1 MKPTLKLITFVAILP
16 GDSGSDFWVF
26 TREVQVKISHPFQN
40 GSLLCLDTITALGLQ
55 YVFVRKAGRFIG
67 ELASVV
73 INSRER
79 NRRLS
84 HGQLSWSFVDE
95 LGFEL
100 ASRHLWLLT
109 FLKSPKCIFSDGS
122 TYNSWNAAAGI
133 TVAGCH
139 ELPTIPPSDMS
150 LNHMDSESIDLIS
163 FDDELPASTPIAVG
177 GVSDVFVNNSSLNP
191 CDDLL
196 DDRSVSRMEWLL
208 CETIKNMGR
217 IDKLT
222 NEAIDQMKLMNTTV
236 NQMGAL
242 SDQFKQHEQK
252 IDNLDQKFNRQE
264 QKFDNL
270 DQKFNRQE
278 QKIDNLEQ
286 KFNRQEQKIDKLD
299 QKFDKLDQKI
309 DKLDKKFDKLDQKI
323 DKLDQKFDKFDQ
335 KLYQFD
341 QKLDQKF
348 DNLGKKFDIKF
359 HERFDNFER
368 KLDAKFHQQLEQF
381 GNSFINKMDT
391 VIANKLDSAI
401 DKAMQRGLDQ
411 LRKTVDLGVANVSG
425 EVRQVGEKLT
435 GFQSAMTDEFAIF
448 RSTVTE
454 HLDIKLQMIDVK
466 LSGSMISRFT
476 TVETNILNRIDFCE
490 ISVNRRMDCSDGTI
504 DKLNDKVNT
513 LDNEI
518 QKVDE
523 KVGQLE
529 MKIDINHAIVIN
541 RLGVLEG
548 QLGSFIKY
556 QTRFNVTVEQKMQV
570 FNQTTNDH
578 DLAIK
583 RFEKVADRHC
593 EQILELHKMV
603 DWTKAEIRNGCN
615 CDVISQFDQLNNKID
630 KVSDTLTDKFNS
642 EIDNVSKIV
651 QDRLNFQNDK
661 VVKLDDKFADLVQQA
676 VMSLKTEVVTVKHS
690 VDSKSVDVA
699 LCKSRLD
706 VVDKNLTDVITKLK
720 HIPIKNSN
728 VHQSGQNV
736 YPNENQQ
743 SMPILVSGNAT
754 REQIPSP
761 GQRRVVDTVSRGV
774 TQPKTG
780 VRWSGVYCTENNT
793 SAIPKT
799 VSFSKIQIGH
809 TLGYLNNREDV
820 LKDSGENV
828 PFFGNGNDQKYCD
841 EKAPLMIDFANHG
854 GLRPGII
861 AFDEIDEQ
869 QSPTHPS
876 SDDWNWRSS
885 FKRNFDRLNS
895 SHIQCREISRSYS
908 QRNSQNNVSSKYI
921 RGCHASGDH
930 NHFVKRLFT

>member
-1 MKPTLKLITFVAILP
+1 MKPTLKLITFVAILL

-100 ASRHLWLLT
+100 ASRHLWLLA
-109 FLKSPKCIFSDGS
+109 FLKSPKCVFSDGS
-122 TYNSWNAAAGI
+122 TYNSWNAAAGV

-150 LNHMDSESIDLIS
+150 LNHMDNESIDLIS

-196 DDRSVSRMEWLL
+196 DDRPVSRMEWLL

-222 NEAIDQMKLMNTTV
+222 NEAIDQMKSMNTTV

-264 QKFDNL
+264 QKIDNL

-278 QKIDNLEQ
+278 QKIDNLDQ
-286 KFNRQEQKIDKLD
+286 KFNRQEQKIDILD
-299 QKFDKLDQKI
+299 QKFNQQNQQI
-309 DKLDKKFDKLDQKI
+309 NN
-323 DKLDQKFDKFDQ
+323 LDQKFDKFDQ
-335 KLYQFD
+335 KLYQLD

-368 KLDAKFHQQLEQF
+368 KLDARFHQQLEQF

-391 VIANKLDSAI
+391 VIANKLESAI
-401 DKAMQRGLDQ
+401 DKAMQKGFDQ

-603 DWTKAEIRNGCN
+603 DWTKAEIRN
-615 CDVISQFDQLNNKID
+615 CDVVSQFDQLNNKID
-630 KVSDTLTDKFNS
+630 KVSETLTDKFNL

-651 QDRLNFQNDK
+651 QDRLNFQDDK
-661 VVKLDDKFADLVQQA
+661 VVKLDDKFSDLVQHA

-706 VVDKNLTDVITKLK
+706 VVDKNLTEVITKLK

-728 VHQSGQNV
+728 VHQSGQNL

-743 SMPILVSGNAT
+743 SMPILVSGNTT

-774 TQPKTG
+774 TQPKTS
-780 VRWSGVYCTENNT
+780 VRWSGVDCTENNT

-809 TLGYLNNREDV
+809 ALGYLNNREDV

-908 QRNSQNNVSSKYI
+908 QRNSQNNVSPKYI

>member
-1 MKPTLKLITFVAILP
+1 ML

-100 ASRHLWLLT
+100 ASRHLWLLA

-122 TYNSWNAAAGI
+122 TYNSWNAAAGV

-139 ELPTIPPSDMS
+139 ELPTIPPSDVS

-242 SDQFKQHEQK
+242 SDQFKQQ
-252 IDNLDQKFNRQE
+252 N
-264 QKFDNL
+264 QKFDKL
-270 DQKFNRQE
+270 DKKF
-278 QKIDNLEQ
+278 D
-286 KFNRQEQKIDKLD
+286 KFDQKIDKLD

-603 DWTKAEIRNGCN
+603 DWTKAEIRN
-615 CDVISQFDQLNNKID
+615 CDVVSQFDQLNNKID
-630 KVSDTLTDKFNS
+630 KVSETLTDKFNL

-651 QDRLNFQNDK
+651 QDRLNFQDDK
-661 VVKLDDKFADLVQQA
+661 VVKLDDKFSDLVQHA

-728 VHQSGQNV
+728 VHQSGQNL

-780 VRWSGVYCTENNT
+780 VRWSGVDCTENNT

-809 TLGYLNNREDV
+809 ALGYLNNREDV

-854 GLRPGII
+854 GSRPGII

-895 SHIQCREISRSYS
+895 SPIQCREISRSYS
-908 QRNSQNNVSSKYI
+908 QRNSQNNVSPKYI

>member
-1 MKPTLKLITFVAILP
+1 MP

-26 TREVQVKISHPFQN
+26 TREVQVKISHPIQN

-196 DDRSVSRMEWLL
+196 DDRPVSRMEWLL

-252 IDNLDQKFNRQE
+252 IDNLEQKFNRQE
-264 QKFDNL
+264 QKIDNL

-286 KFNRQEQKIDKLD
+286 KFNRQEQKIDNLD
-299 QKFDKLDQKI
+299 QKFNRQEQKFDKLDQK
-309 DKLDKKFDKLDQKI
+309 FDTLDQKI
-323 DKLDQKFDKFDQ
+323 NKLDQKFDKFDQ

-359 HERFDNFER
+359 HERFDHFER

-381 GNSFINKMDT
+381 ENSFTNKMDT
-391 VIANKLDSAI
+391 VIANKLESAI
-401 DKAMQRGLDQ
+401 DKAMQRGFDQ

-435 GFQSAMTDEFAIF
+435 GFQSAMTDEFANF

-454 HLDIKLQMIDVK
+454 HLDVKLQMIDVK

-490 ISVNRRMDCSDGTI
+490 ISVNRRMDCSDRTI
-504 DKLNDKVNT
+504 DKLNDKVNK
-513 LDNEI
+513 LDKEI
-518 QKVDE
+518 KKVDG

-630 KVSDTLTDKFNS
+630 KVSGTLTDKFNS

-651 QDRLNFQNDK
+651 QDRLNFQDDQ
-661 VVKLDDKFADLVQQA
+661 VVKLDDKFSDLVQLA

-780 VRWSGVYCTENNT
+780 VRWSGVDCTENNT

-809 TLGYLNNREDV
+809 ALGYLNNREDV

-908 QRNSQNNVSSKYI
+908 QRNSQNNVSPKYI

>member
-1 MKPTLKLITFVAILP
+1 M
-16 GDSGSDFWVF
+16 F

-100 ASRHLWLLT
+100 ASRHLWLLA

-196 DDRSVSRMEWLL
+196 DDRSVSRMEGLL
-208 CETIKNMGR
+208 CEIYKNMGC

-222 NEAIDQMKLMNTTV
+222 NEAIDQMKLMNATV

-242 SDQFKQHEQK
+242 SDQFKQQEQKIDILDLKFEQK

-264 QKFDNL
+264 QK
-270 DQKFNRQE
+270 
-278 QKIDNLEQ
+278 
-286 KFNRQEQKIDKLD
+286 IDKLN
-299 QKFDKLDQKI
+299 
-309 DKLDKKFDKLDQKI
+309 
-323 DKLDQKFDKFDQ
+323 QKFDKFDQ

-359 HERFDNFER
+359 HERFDHFER

-381 GNSFINKMDT
+381 ENSFTNKMDT
-391 VIANKLDSAI
+391 VIANKLESAI
-401 DKAMQRGLDQ
+401 DKAMQRGFDQ
-411 LRKTVDLGVANVSG
+411 LRKTVNLGVANVSG

-435 GFQSAMTDEFAIF
+435 GFQSAMTDEFANF

-454 HLDIKLQMIDVK
+454 HLDVKLQMIDVK
-466 LSGSMISRFT
+466 LSGSVISRFT

-490 ISVNRRMDCSDGTI
+490 ISVNRRMDCSNGTI
-504 DKLNDKVNT
+504 DKLNDKVNK
-513 LDNEI
+513 LDNDI

-548 QLGSFIKY
+548 QLGSFVKY

-570 FNQTTNDH
+570 FNQTTNEH

-583 RFEKVADRHC
+583 RVEKVADRHC

-630 KVSDTLTDKFNS
+630 KVSETLTDKFNS
-642 EIDNVSKIV
+642 EIDNASQIL
-651 QDRLNFQNDK
+651 QDRLNFQDDK
-661 VVKLDDKFADLVQQA
+661 VVKLDDKFSDLVQHA

-728 VHQSGQNV
+728 VHQSGQNL

-780 VRWSGVYCTENNT
+780 VRWSGVDCTENNT

-809 TLGYLNNREDV
+809 ALGYLNNREDV

-908 QRNSQNNVSSKYI
+908 QRNSQNNVSPKYI

>member
-73 INSRER
+73 INFRER

-95 LGFEL
+95 LGFGL

-150 LNHMDSESIDLIS
+150 LNHIDSESIDLIS
-163 FDDELPASTPIAVG
+163 FDDEIPASTPIAVG

-196 DDRSVSRMEWLL
+196 DDRSISRMEGLL
-208 CETIKNMGR
+208 CEIYKNMGC

-222 NEAIDQMKLMNTTV
+222 NEAIDQMKLMNATV

-242 SDQFKQHEQK
+242 SDQFKQQEQK
-252 IDNLDQKFNRQE
+252 IDILDLKFEQKIYNLDKKFNRQE
-264 QKFDNL
+264 
-270 DQKFNRQE
+270 
-278 QKIDNLEQ
+278 
-286 KFNRQEQKIDKLD
+286 
-299 QKFDKLDQKI
+299 
-309 DKLDKKFDKLDQKI
+309 QKI

-368 KLDAKFHQQLEQF
+368 KLDAKFHEQLQQFE
-381 GNSFINKMDT
+381 NSFTNKMDT
-391 VIANKLDSAI
+391 VIVNKFESAI
-401 DKAMQRGLDQ
+401 DKAMQRGFDQ

-435 GFQSAMTDEFAIF
+435 GFQSAMTGEFANF

-454 HLDIKLQMIDVK
+454 HLDVKLQMIDVK

-490 ISVNRRMDCSDGTI
+490 VSVNRRMDCSDGTI
-504 DKLNDKVNT
+504 DKLNDKVNK

-518 QKVDE
+518 KKVDE

-541 RLGVLEG
+541 RLGVLDG
-548 QLGSFIKY
+548 QLGSFTKY

-583 RFEKVADRHC
+583 LVEKVTDRHC

-615 CDVISQFDQLNNKID
+615 CDVTFQFDQLNNKID
-630 KVSDTLTDKFNS
+630 KVSETLTDKFNS
-642 EIDNVSKIV
+642 EIDNASQIL
-651 QDRLNFQNDK
+651 QDRLNFQDDK
-661 VVKLDDKFADLVQQA
+661 VVKLDDKFSDLVQHA

-728 VHQSGQNV
+728 VHQSGQNL

-743 SMPILVSGNAT
+743 SMPILVSGNTT

-774 TQPKTG
+774 TQPKTS
-780 VRWSGVYCTENNT
+780 VRWSGVDCTENNT

-809 TLGYLNNREDV
+809 TLSYLNNREDV

-828 PFFGNGNDQKYCD
+828 SFFGNGSDQKYCD

-854 GLRPGII
+854 GSRPGII

-908 QRNSQNNVSSKYI
+908 QRNSQNNVSPKYI

>member
-16 GDSGSDFWVF
+16 GDSSSDFWVF

-73 INSRER
+73 INFRER

-95 LGFEL
+95 LGFGL
-100 ASRHLWLLT
+100 ASRHLWLLA

-150 LNHMDSESIDLIS
+150 LNHIDSESIDLIS
-163 FDDELPASTPIAVG
+163 FDDEIPTSTPIAVG

-191 CDDLL
+191 CYDLL
-196 DDRSVSRMEWLL
+196 DDRSVSRMEGLL
-208 CETIKNMGR
+208 CEIYKNMGC

-242 SDQFKQHEQK
+242 SERFKRQEEK
-252 IDNLDQKFNRQE
+252 IDNLDKKFNRQE
-264 QKFDNL
+264 QKFDKL

-278 QKIDNLEQ
+278 QKID
-286 KFNRQEQKIDKLD
+286 KLN
-299 QKFDKLDQKI
+299 
-309 DKLDKKFDKLDQKI
+309 
-323 DKLDQKFDKFDQ
+323 QKFDKFDQ

-381 GNSFINKMDT
+381 ENSFTNKMDT
-391 VIANKLDSAI
+391 VIANKLESEI
-401 DKAMQRGLDQ
+401 DKAMQRGFDQ

-435 GFQSAMTDEFAIF
+435 GFQSAMTDEFANF

-454 HLDIKLQMIDVK
+454 HLDVKLQMIDVK

-490 ISVNRRMDCSDGTI
+490 ISVNRRMDCSDGII
-504 DKLNDKVNT
+504 DKLNDKVNK

-518 QKVDE
+518 KKVDE

-529 MKIDINHAIVIN
+529 MKIYINHAIVIN

-583 RFEKVADRHC
+583 RVEKLADRHC
-593 EQILELHKMV
+593 EQIFELHKMV

-630 KVSDTLTDKFNS
+630 KVSETLTDKFNS
-642 EIDNVSKIV
+642 EVDNVSKIV
-651 QDRLNFQNDK
+651 QDRLNFQDDK
-661 VVKLDDKFADLVQQA
+661 VVKLDDKFSDLVQHA

-728 VHQSGQNV
+728 VHQSGQNL

-780 VRWSGVYCTENNT
+780 VRWSGVDCTENNT
-793 SAIPKT
+793 SAIPKI
-799 VSFSKIQIGH
+799 VSFSKIQIDH

-828 PFFGNGNDQKYCD
+828 PFFGNGSDQKYCD
-841 EKAPLMIDFANHG
+841 EKAPLMIDFANHRG
-854 GLRPGII
+854 SRPGII

>member
-1 MKPTLKLITFVAILP
+1 M
-16 GDSGSDFWVF
+16 F

-100 ASRHLWLLT
+100 ASRHLWLLA

-242 SDQFKQHEQK
+242 SDQFKQQNQKFDKLDKKFDKFDQK
-252 IDNLDQKFNRQE
+252 IDKLDQKFD
-264 QKFDNL
+264 KFD
-270 DQKFNRQE
+270 
-278 QKIDNLEQ
+278 
-286 KFNRQEQKIDKLD
+286 QKIDKLD

-359 HERFDNFER
+359 HGRFDNFER

-630 KVSDTLTDKFNS
+630 KVSETLTDKFNS

-651 QDRLNFQNDK
+651 QDRLNFQDDK
-661 VVKLDDKFADLVQQA
+661 VVKLDDKFSDLVQHA

-728 VHQSGQNV
+728 VHQSGQNL

-780 VRWSGVYCTENNT
+780 VRWSGVDCNENNT

-809 TLGYLNNREDV
+809 ALGYLNNREDV

-908 QRNSQNNVSSKYI
+908 QRNSQNNVSPKYI

>member
-1 MKPTLKLITFVAILP
+1 MP

-40 GSLLCLDTITALGLQ
+40 DSLLCLDTITALGLQ

-122 TYNSWNAAAGI
+122 TYNSWNAAAGV

-139 ELPTIPPSDMS
+139 ELPTIPPSDVS

-242 SDQFKQHEQK
+242 SDQFKQQ
-252 IDNLDQKFNRQE
+252 N
-264 QKFDNL
+264 QKFDKL
-270 DQKFNRQE
+270 DKKF
-278 QKIDNLEQ
+278 D
-286 KFNRQEQKIDKLD
+286 KFDQKIDKLD

-630 KVSDTLTDKFNS
+630 KVSETLTDKFNS

-651 QDRLNFQNDK
+651 QDRLNFQDDK
-661 VVKLDDKFADLVQQA
+661 VVKLDDKFSDLVQHA

-728 VHQSGQNV
+728 VHQSGQNL

-780 VRWSGVYCTENNT
+780 VRWSGVDCTENNT
-793 SAIPKT
+793 SAILKT

-809 TLGYLNNREDV
+809 ALGYLNNREDV

-908 QRNSQNNVSSKYI
+908 QRNSQNNVSPKYI

>member
-1 MKPTLKLITFVAILP
+1 M
-16 GDSGSDFWVF
+16 F

-95 LGFEL
+95 LGFGL
-100 ASRHLWLLT
+100 ASRHLWLLA

-242 SDQFKQHEQK
+242 SDQFKQQ
-252 IDNLDQKFNRQE
+252 N
-264 QKFDNL
+264 QKFDKL
-270 DQKFNRQE
+270 DKKF
-278 QKIDNLEQ
+278 D
-286 KFNRQEQKIDKLD
+286 KFDQKIDKLD

-348 DNLGKKFDIKF
+348 DNLGKKFDIMF

-895 SHIQCREISRSYS
+895 SPIQCREISRSYS
-908 QRNSQNNVSSKYI
+908 QRNSQYNVSPKYI
-921 RGCHASGDH
+921 RGCHTSGDH
-930 NHFVKRLFT
+930 NHYVKRLFT

>member
-1 MKPTLKLITFVAILP
+1 M
-16 GDSGSDFWVF
+16 F

-95 LGFEL
+95 LGLEL
-100 ASRHLWLLT
+100 ASRHPWLLT

-150 LNHMDSESIDLIS
+150 LNHIDSESIDLIS
-163 FDDELPASTPIAVG
+163 FDDEIPASTPIAVG
-177 GVSDVFVNNSSLNP
+177 GVSDVFFNNSSLNP

-196 DDRSVSRMEWLL
+196 DDRSVSRMEGLL
-208 CETIKNMGR
+208 CEIYKNMGC

-222 NEAIDQMKLMNTTV
+222 NEAIDQMKLMNATV

-242 SDQFKQHEQK
+242 SDQFKQQEQKIDILDLKFEEK
-252 IDNLDQKFNRQE
+252 IDNLDK
-264 QKFDNL
+264 
-270 DQKFNRQE
+270 
-278 QKIDNLEQ
+278 

-299 QKFDKLDQKI
+299 QKFDK
-309 DKLDKKFDKLDQKI
+309 
-323 DKLDQKFDKFDQ
+323 FDQ
-335 KLYQFD
+335 KLDQFD

-368 KLDAKFHQQLEQF
+368 KLDAKFHEQLVQF
-381 GNSFINKMDT
+381 ENSFTNKMDT
-391 VIANKLDSAI
+391 VIANKLESAI
-401 DKAMQRGLDQ
+401 DKAMQRGFDQ
-411 LRKTVDLGVANVSG
+411 LRKTVDLGIANVSG

-435 GFQSAMTDEFAIF
+435 GFQSAMTGEFANF

-454 HLDIKLQMIDVK
+454 HLDVKLQMIDVK
-466 LSGSMISRFT
+466 LIGSVISRFT

-490 ISVNRRMDCSDGTI
+490 IYVNRRMDCSDGTI
-504 DKLNDKVNT
+504 DKLNDKVNK

-518 QKVDE
+518 KKVDE

-529 MKIDINHAIVIN
+529 MKIYINHAIVIN
-541 RLGVLEG
+541 RLGVLDG

-583 RFEKVADRHC
+583 RVEKVADRHC

-630 KVSDTLTDKFNS
+630 KVSETLTDKFNS

-651 QDRLNFQNDK
+651 QDRLNFQDDK
-661 VVKLDDKFADLVQQA
+661 VVNLDDKFSDLVQHA

-728 VHQSGQNV
+728 VHQSGQNL

-780 VRWSGVYCTENNT
+780 VRWSGVDCTENNT

-809 TLGYLNNREDV
+809 ALGYLNNREDV

-854 GLRPGII
+854 GSRPGII

-908 QRNSQNNVSSKYI
+908 QRNSQYNVSPKYI
-921 RGCHASGDH
+921 RGCHTSGDH

>member
-40 GSLLCLDTITALGLQ
+40 GSLLCLDTITALGIQ

-73 INSRER
+73 INFRER

-95 LGFEL
+95 LGLEL
-100 ASRHLWLLT
+100 ASRHPWLLT

-150 LNHMDSESIDLIS
+150 LNHIDSESIDLIS
-163 FDDELPASTPIAVG
+163 FDDEIPASTPIAVG

-196 DDRSVSRMEWLL
+196 DDRSVSRMEGLL
-208 CETIKNMGR
+208 CEIYKNMGC

-222 NEAIDQMKLMNTTV
+222 NEAIDQMKLMNATV

-242 SDQFKQHEQK
+242 SDQFKQQEQKIDILDLKFEEK
-252 IDNLDQKFNRQE
+252 IDNLDK
-264 QKFDNL
+264 
-270 DQKFNRQE
+270 
-278 QKIDNLEQ
+278 

-299 QKFDKLDQKI
+299 QKFDK
-309 DKLDKKFDKLDQKI
+309 
-323 DKLDQKFDKFDQ
+323 FDQ
-335 KLYQFD
+335 KLDQFD

-368 KLDAKFHQQLEQF
+368 KLDAKFHEQLVQF
-381 GNSFINKMDT
+381 ENSFTNKMDT
-391 VIANKLDSAI
+391 VIANKLESAI
-401 DKAMQRGLDQ
+401 DKAMQRGFDQ
-411 LRKTVDLGVANVSG
+411 LRKTVALGVANVSG

-435 GFQSAMTDEFAIF
+435 GFQSAMTGEFANF

-454 HLDIKLQMIDVK
+454 HLDVKLQIIDVK
-466 LSGSMISRFT
+466 LSGSVISRFT

-504 DKLNDKVNT
+504 DKLNDKVNK

-518 QKVDE
+518 KKVDE

-548 QLGSFIKY
+548 QLGSFVKY
-556 QTRFNVTVEQKMQV
+556 QTRFNVTVEQKMQI

-578 DLAIK
+578 DLVIK
-583 RFEKVADRHC
+583 RVEKVADRHC

-630 KVSDTLTDKFNS
+630 KVSETLTDKFNS
-642 EIDNVSKIV
+642 EIDNISKIV
-651 QDRLNFQNDK
+651 QDRLNFQDDK
-661 VVKLDDKFADLVQQA
+661 VVKLDDKFSDLVQHA

-706 VVDKNLTDVITKLK
+706 VVEKNLTDVITKLK

-728 VHQSGQNV
+728 VHQSGQNL

-780 VRWSGVYCTENNT
+780 VRWSGVDCTENNT

-809 TLGYLNNREDV
+809 ALGYLNNREDV

-908 QRNSQNNVSSKYI
+908 QRNSQNNVSPKYI

>member
-26 TREVQVKISHPFQN
+26 TREVKVKISHPIQN
-40 GSLLCLDTITALGLQ
+40 DSLLCLDTITALGLQ

-73 INSRER
+73 INFRER

-100 ASRHLWLLT
+100 ASRHLWLLA

-150 LNHMDSESIDLIS
+150 LNHIDSESIDLIS
-163 FDDELPASTPIAVG
+163 FDDEIPASTPIAVG

-196 DDRSVSRMEWLL
+196 DDQSVSRMEGLL
-208 CETIKNMGR
+208 CEIYKNMGC

-222 NEAIDQMKLMNTTV
+222 NEAIDQMKLMNATV

-242 SDQFKQHEQK
+242 SDQFKQQEQKIDILDLKFEQK

-264 QKFDNL
+264 QK
-270 DQKFNRQE
+270 
-278 QKIDNLEQ
+278 
-286 KFNRQEQKIDKLD
+286 IDKLN
-299 QKFDKLDQKI
+299 
-309 DKLDKKFDKLDQKI
+309 
-323 DKLDQKFDKFDQ
+323 QKFDKFDQ

-359 HERFDNFER
+359 HERFDHFER

-381 GNSFINKMDT
+381 ENSFTNKMDT
-391 VIANKLDSAI
+391 VIANKLESAI
-401 DKAMQRGLDQ
+401 DKAMQRGFDQ
-411 LRKTVDLGVANVSG
+411 LRKTVNLGVANVSG

-435 GFQSAMTDEFAIF
+435 GFQSAMTGEFANF

-454 HLDIKLQMIDVK
+454 HLDVKLQMIDVK
-466 LSGSMISRFT
+466 LIGSVISRFT
-476 TVETNILNRIDFCE
+476 TVETNILNRIDFCK

-504 DKLNDKVNT
+504 DKLNDKVNK

-518 QKVDE
+518 KKVDE

-583 RFEKVADRHC
+583 RVEKVADRHC

-630 KVSDTLTDKFNS
+630 KVSETLTDKFNL

-651 QDRLNFQNDK
+651 QDRLNFQDDK
-661 VVKLDDKFADLVQQA
+661 VVKLDDKFSDLVQHA

-720 HIPIKNSN
+720 HIPIKIAMCIKVVKIYIQMKINN
-728 VHQSGQNV
+728 LCQYLFLVT
-736 YPNENQQ
+736 PLENKFLAQVNAGWWTLC
-743 SMPILVSGNAT
+743 LVVLHNPRQAFAG
-754 REQIPSP
+754 
-761 GQRRVVDTVSRGV
+761 
-774 TQPKTG
+774 
-780 VRWSGVYCTENNT
+780 
-793 SAIPKT
+793 
-799 VSFSKIQIGH
+799 
-809 TLGYLNNREDV
+809 LGWTV
-820 LKDSGENV
+820 LKITQAQFRKLFLLV
-828 PFFGNGNDQKYCD
+828 KFK
-841 EKAPLMIDFANHG
+841 LV
-854 GLRPGII
+854 
-861 AFDEIDEQ
+861 
-869 QSPTHPS
+869 TH
-876 SDDWNWRSS
+876 WVIW
-885 FKRNFDRLNS
+885 
-895 SHIQCREISRSYS
+895 IT
-908 QRNSQNNVSSKYI
+908 
-921 RGCHASGDH
+921 
-930 NHFVKRLFT
+930 VKMY

>member
-26 TREVQVKISHPFQN
+26 TREIQVKISHPFQN

-100 ASRHLWLLT
+100 ASRHLWLLA

-196 DDRSVSRMEWLL
+196 DDRSVSRMEGLL
-208 CETIKNMGR
+208 CEIYKNMGC

-222 NEAIDQMKLMNTTV
+222 NEAIDQMKLMNATV

-242 SDQFKQHEQK
+242 SDQFKQQEQKIDILDLKFEQK

-264 QKFDNL
+264 QK
-270 DQKFNRQE
+270 
-278 QKIDNLEQ
+278 
-286 KFNRQEQKIDKLD
+286 IDKLN
-299 QKFDKLDQKI
+299 
-309 DKLDKKFDKLDQKI
+309 
-323 DKLDQKFDKFDQ
+323 QKFDKFDQ

-359 HERFDNFER
+359 HERFDHFER

-381 GNSFINKMDT
+381 ENGFTNKMDT
-391 VIANKLDSAI
+391 VIANKLESAI
-401 DKAMQRGLDQ
+401 DKAMQRGFDQ
-411 LRKTVDLGVANVSG
+411 LRKTVNLGVANVSG

-435 GFQSAMTDEFAIF
+435 GFQSAMTGEFANF

-454 HLDIKLQMIDVK
+454 HLDVKLQMIDVK

-476 TVETNILNRIDFCE
+476 TVETNILNQIDFCE

-504 DKLNDKVNT
+504 DKLNDKVNK

-518 QKVDE
+518 KKVDE

-548 QLGSFIKY
+548 QLGSFVKY
-556 QTRFNVTVEQKMQV
+556 QTRFNVTVEQKMQI

-583 RFEKVADRHC
+583 RVEKVADRHC

-615 CDVISQFDQLNNKID
+615 CDVTFQFDQLNNKID
-630 KVSDTLTDKFNS
+630 KVSETLTDKFNS

-651 QDRLNFQNDK
+651 QDRLNFQDDK
-661 VVKLDDKFADLVQQA
+661 VVKLDDKFSDLVQHA

-728 VHQSGQNV
+728 VHQSGQNL

-780 VRWSGVYCTENNT
+780 VRWSGVDCTENNT

-809 TLGYLNNREDV
+809 ALGYLNNREDV

-908 QRNSQNNVSSKYI
+908 QRNSQNNVSPKYI

>member
-1 MKPTLKLITFVAILP
+1 MKPTLKSITFVAILL

-100 ASRHLWLLT
+100 ASRHLWLLA

-163 FDDELPASTPIAVG
+163 FDDELPASTPITVG

-196 DDRSVSRMEWLL
+196 DDRSVSRMEGLL
-208 CETIKNMGR
+208 CEIYKNMGC

-222 NEAIDQMKLMNTTV
+222 NEAIDQMKLMNATV

-242 SDQFKQHEQK
+242 SDQFKQQEQK
-252 IDNLDQKFNRQE
+252 IDILDLKFE
-264 QKFDNL
+264 QKFDKL

-278 QKIDNLEQ
+278 QKID
-286 KFNRQEQKIDKLD
+286 KLN
-299 QKFDKLDQKI
+299 
-309 DKLDKKFDKLDQKI
+309 
-323 DKLDQKFDKFDQ
+323 QKFDKFDQ

-359 HERFDNFER
+359 HERFDHFER

-381 GNSFINKMDT
+381 ENSFTNKMDT
-391 VIANKLDSAI
+391 VIANKLESAI
-401 DKAMQRGLDQ
+401 DKAMQRGFDQ

-435 GFQSAMTDEFAIF
+435 GFQSAMTDEFANF

-454 HLDIKLQMIDVK
+454 HLDVKLQMIDVK
-466 LSGSMISRFT
+466 LSGSVISRFT

-490 ISVNRRMDCSDGTI
+490 ISVNRRMDCSDGMI
-504 DKLNDKVNT
+504 DKLNDKVNK

-518 QKVDE
+518 KKVDE

-548 QLGSFIKY
+548 QLGSFVKY
-556 QTRFNVTVEQKMQV
+556 QTRFNVTVEQKMQI

-583 RFEKVADRHC
+583 RVEKVADRHC

-630 KVSDTLTDKFNS
+630 KVSETLTDKFNS

-651 QDRLNFQNDK
+651 QDRLNFQDDK
-661 VVKLDDKFADLVQQA
+661 VVKLDDKFSDLVQHA

-690 VDSKSVDVA
+690 VDSKSMDVA

-728 VHQSGQNV
+728 VHQSGQNL

-743 SMPILVSGNAT
+743 SMPILVSGNTT

-780 VRWSGVYCTENNT
+780 VRWSGVDCTENNT

-809 TLGYLNNREDV
+809 ALGYLNNREDV

-828 PFFGNGNDQKYCD
+828 PFFGNGNDKKYCD

-908 QRNSQNNVSSKYI
+908 QRNSQNNVSPKYI

-930 NHFVKRLFT
+930 CNALSANIGVMAK

>member
-1 MKPTLKLITFVAILP
+1 MKPTLKLITFVAVLP
-16 GDSGSDFWVF
+16 GDSGSDFLVF

-40 GSLLCLDTITALGLQ
+40 DSLLCLDTITALGLQ

-73 INSRER
+73 IASRER

-122 TYNSWNAAAGI
+122 TYNSWNAAAGV

-150 LNHMDSESIDLIS
+150 LNHIDSESIDLIS
-163 FDDELPASTPIAVG
+163 FDNELPASTPIAVG

-191 CDDLL
+191 CDNLL
-196 DDRSVSRMEWLL
+196 DDRSVSRMEGLL
-208 CETIKNMGR
+208 CEIYKSTGR
-217 IDKLT
+217 IDMLT
-222 NEAIDQMKLMNTTV
+222 KEVSDQMKLMNTTV

-242 SDQFKQHEQK
+242 SDQFKRQGQK
-252 IDNLDQKFNRQE
+252 IEKLDQKFD
-264 QKFDNL
+264 KL
-270 DQKFNRQE
+270 DQKF
-278 QKIDNLEQ
+278 
-286 KFNRQEQKIDKLD
+286 DKLD

-309 DKLDKKFDKLDQKI
+309 DKLD
-323 DKLDQKFDKFDQ
+323 QKFVKFDQ
-335 KLYQFD
+335 KLYKFD

-368 KLDAKFHQQLEQF
+368 KLDAKFHEQLVQF
-381 GNSFINKMDT
+381 ENSFINKMDT
-391 VIANKLDSAI
+391 VIANKLESAI
-401 DKAMQRGLDQ
+401 DKAMQRGFDQ

-435 GFQSAMTDEFAIF
+435 GFQSAMTDEFANF

-454 HLDIKLQMIDVK
+454 HLDVKLQMIDVK
-466 LSGSMISRFT
+466 LSGSVISRFT

-504 DKLNDKVNT
+504 DKLDNKVNK
-513 LDNEI
+513 LDDEI

-541 RLGVLEG
+541 RLGVLEA
-548 QLGSFIKY
+548 QLGSFVKY
-556 QTRFNVTVEQKMQV
+556 QTRFNVNVEQKMQV

-583 RFEKVADRHC
+583 RIEKVADRHC

-603 DWTKAEIRNGCN
+603 DWTKAEIRNVCN

-630 KVSDTLTDKFNS
+630 KVSETLTDKFNS

-651 QDRLNFQNDK
+651 QDRLNFQDDK
-661 VVKLDDKFADLVQQA
+661 VVKLDDKFSDLVQHA

-728 VHQSGQNV
+728 VHQGGQNL

-761 GQRRVVDTVSRGV
+761 GQRRVVDSVSRGV

-780 VRWSGVYCTENNT
+780 VRWSRVDCTENNT
-793 SAIPKT
+793 SAILKT
-799 VSFSKIQIGH
+799 ASFSKIQIGH

-828 PFFGNGNDQKYCD
+828 PFFGNGSDQKYCD

-854 GLRPGII
+854 GSRPGII

-885 FKRNFDRLNS
+885 FKQNFDRLNS
-895 SHIQCREISRSYS
+895 SHIQRREISISNS
-908 QRNSQNNVSSKYI
+908 QRNSQNNVSPKYI

>member
-1 MKPTLKLITFVAILP
+1 M
-16 GDSGSDFWVF
+16 F

-100 ASRHLWLLT
+100 ASRHLWLLA

-191 CDDLL
+191 CDYLL
-196 DDRSVSRMEWLL
+196 DDRSVSRMEGLL
-208 CETIKNMGR
+208 CEIYKNMGC

-222 NEAIDQMKLMNTTV
+222 NEAIDQMKLMNATV

-242 SDQFKQHEQK
+242 SDQFKQQEQKIDILDLKFEQK

-264 QKFDNL
+264 QK
-270 DQKFNRQE
+270 
-278 QKIDNLEQ
+278 
-286 KFNRQEQKIDKLD
+286 IDKLN
-299 QKFDKLDQKI
+299 
-309 DKLDKKFDKLDQKI
+309 
-323 DKLDQKFDKFDQ
+323 QKFDKFDQ

-359 HERFDNFER
+359 HERFDHFER

-381 GNSFINKMDT
+381 ENSFTNKMDT
-391 VIANKLDSAI
+391 VIANKLESAI
-401 DKAMQRGLDQ
+401 DKAMQRGFDQ
-411 LRKTVDLGVANVSG
+411 LRKTVNLGVANVSG

-435 GFQSAMTDEFAIF
+435 GFQSAMTGEFANF

-454 HLDIKLQMIDVK
+454 HLDVKLQMIDVK

-476 TVETNILNRIDFCE
+476 TVETNILNQIDFCE

-504 DKLNDKVNT
+504 DKLNDKVNK

-518 QKVDE
+518 KKVDE

-529 MKIDINHAIVIN
+529 MKIYTNHAIVIN

-570 FNQTTNDH
+570 LNQTTNDH

-583 RFEKVADRHC
+583 RVEKVADRHC

-630 KVSDTLTDKFNS
+630 KVSETLTDKFNS

-651 QDRLNFQNDK
+651 QDRLNFQDDK
-661 VVKLDDKFADLVQQA
+661 VVKLDDKFSDLVQHA

-728 VHQSGQNV
+728 VHQSGQNL

-780 VRWSGVYCTENNT
+780 VRWSGVDCTENNT

-809 TLGYLNNREDV
+809 ALGYLNNREDV

-908 QRNSQNNVSSKYI
+908 QRNSQNNVSPKYI